1 VKAERLSSL
10 RRRDPAL
17 DAAVRELDLEL
28 MD

>member
-10 RRRDPAL
+10 RQRDPAL

-28 MD
+28 LD